1 MKDKTLLYIEDNE
14 DHAQIL
20 ELTLKRL
27 SLPLNFHWVRSGE
40 EALAYLY
47 EKCNGCN
54 GNSVLP
60 DLILI
65 DLKLTKADG
74 FSVIHRLKSHD
85 FLKMIPIV
93 VLTSSE
99 DPGDVKNAYCNF
111 ANSYIA
117 KSIETSAYRKQI
129 EAVVYYWMEVNCS
142 PVNISEKE

>member
-1 MKDKTLLYIEDNE
+1 MKDRTLLYIEDNE

-20 ELTLKRL
+20 ELTLRKL
-27 SLPLNFHWVRSGE
+27 GIPLNFHWARSGE
-40 EALAYLY
+40 EALEYLF
-47 EKCNGCN
+47 KKVMSING
-54 GNSVLP
+54 SSSLP

-74 FSVIHRLKSHD
+74 FSVIHRIKSHAH
-85 FLKMIPIV
+85 LKMIPVV

-99 DPGDVKNAYCNF
+99 DPGDVKNAYSNF

-129 EAVVYYWMEVNCS
+129 ESVVYYWMEVNCS
-142 PVNISEKE
+142 PINTPDKE